1 MTPTAITPAARE
13 SKPTPARR
21 PAVTKAAPKRQGV
34 ASASARAAG
43 HSGAVRRQP
52 APHSPRRVSGPS
64 RPARR
69 PIGRAKPLVRGPLP
83 ARAAAFVRALP
94 DHSLLD
100 RVVRGR
106 AWIPLLGVL
115 LAGIVA
121 MQVEVLKL
129 SASMGRTLE
138 RGTQLQSL
146 NEQLRSSVASL
157 ADDRR
162 IERLAA
168 GMGLVMPPP
177 EAINFLPAHPGGEVR
192 QALANIRPTNAA
204 GFVASLPAV
213 DTAAGAAATGS
224 TGTTT
229 RTGAMTT
236 TGTGTSASTGTNA
249 GTSGGAAVASSP
261 SSTTPGAATPTG
273 G

>member
-13 SKPTPARR
+13 SKPSR
-21 PAVTKAAPKRQGV
+21 PAATKAPPKRRGV

-43 HSGAVRRQP
+43 HSGVVRRQP
-52 APHSPRRVSGPS
+52 APRSPRRVSGPS

-69 PIGRAKPLVRGPLP
+69 PIARTKPLVLGPLP

-100 RVVRGR
+100 RIVRGR
-106 AWIPLLGVL
+106 TWIPLLGVL

-138 RGTQLQSL
+138 RGTQLQSV
-146 NEQLRSSVASL
+146 NEQLRASVASL
-157 ADDRR
+157 ADDQR
-162 IERLAA
+162 IERRAA
-168 GMGLVMPPP
+168 GMGMVMAAP
-177 EAINFLPAHPGGEVR
+177 EAINFLPAHSGGDVR
-192 QALANIRPTNAA
+192 PALANVHQPDAA
-204 GFVASLPAV
+204 GFTASLPAV
-213 DTAAGAAATGS
+213 DTAAGAAGAGSTS
-224 TGTTT
+224 TGT
-229 RTGAMTT
+229 A
-236 TGTGTSASTGTNA
+236 TSTPSA
-249 GTSGGAAVASSP
+249 TSGT
-261 SSTTPGAATPTG
+261 SSTTPGVATPTG